1 MAKYAQVAQ
10 DNGFTFIPAIFSH
23 TGQIHESIMDLM
35 FNQIKLKMEL
45 IDPQVQNSKIQ
56 DMLRFWVKQLTV
68 VINRTA
74 SRSILAGA
82 ANLVDLVNA
91 TSGDTLSSEQCDDQ
105 LVANSTAAR
114 NFIED
119 MDLSVINQ
127 EHIQL

>member
-1 MAKYAQVAQ
+1 
-10 DNGFTFIPAIFSH
+10 
-23 TGQIHESIMDLM
+23 M

-56 DMLRFWVKQLTV
+56 GMLRFWVKQLTV

-82 ANLVDLVNA
+82 TNLVDLVNA

-105 LVANSTAAR
+105 LAANSTAAR

-119 MDLSVINQ
+119 MDLSVIKIKNKNAAM
-127 EHIQL
+127 EI

>member
-1 MAKYAQVAQ
+1 MS
-10 DNGFTFIPAIFSH
+10 FIPAIFSH

-56 DMLRFWVKQLTV
+56 GMLRFWVKQLTV

-74 SRSILAGA
+74 SRSILADA

-91 TSGDTLSSEQCDDQ
+91 TLGDT
-105 LVANSTAAR
+105 
-114 NFIED
+114 
-119 MDLSVINQ
+119 
-127 EHIQL
+127 